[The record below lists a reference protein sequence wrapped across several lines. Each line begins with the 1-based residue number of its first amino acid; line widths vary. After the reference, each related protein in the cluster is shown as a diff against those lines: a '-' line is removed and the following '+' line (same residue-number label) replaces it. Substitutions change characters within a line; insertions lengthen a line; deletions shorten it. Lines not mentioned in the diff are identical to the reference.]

1 MECTWAGNGG
11 FVVQV
16 VGEIPDR
23 VGDDDD
29 QVGDDGGRG
38 LKGVEEGVEVADDIV
53 KELVHQFGLLHFGDV
68 DDDFSAGAGHPAGFG
83 VGAAAAGEDEDA
95 GIGPF
100 KGR

>member
-1 MECTWAGNGG
+1 MRAVSKTRPFCIR
-11 FVVQV
+11 
-16 VGEIPDR
+16 GEIPDR
-23 VGDDDD
+23 VGDDDG
-29 QVGDDGGRG
+29 QVGGDGRRGRALEG
-38 LKGVEEGVEVADDIV
+38 GEEGVEVTDDIV

-68 DDDFSAGAGHPAGFG
+68 DDDFFAGAGHPACFG